1 MHMPYSQQVLKQLLH
16 FFNAPTSYHVC
27 RMMSGVY
34 AMRPSSEQLHN
45 GWGQSSSG
53 AEALLVQCWLR
64 AELSELSSHQCT
76 VLMYGQ
82 LSKWIRLVN
91 KPAEMEWIEISV
103 CYIQKIKQPA
113 NHKSP
118 FKKYSHFKYNW
129 PACPRLP
136 VIQSLFALGSSGGVL
151 TVLSN
156 VATVILQV
164 CTYL

>member
-1 MHMPYSQQVLKQLLH
+1 MPPQVIMCAEWCQ
-16 FFNAPTSYHVC
+16 
-27 RMMSGVY
+27 VY
-34 AMRPSSEQLHN
+34 AMQPLSEPLHN

-103 CYIQKIKQPA
+103 CYIQKIMQPA

-164 CTYL
+164 CIYL